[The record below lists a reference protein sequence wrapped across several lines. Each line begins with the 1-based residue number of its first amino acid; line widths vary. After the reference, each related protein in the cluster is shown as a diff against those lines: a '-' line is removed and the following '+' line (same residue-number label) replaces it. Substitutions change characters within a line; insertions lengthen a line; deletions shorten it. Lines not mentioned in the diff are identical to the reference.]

1 MSLSIGLEVL
11 SRPYGGGYSTGNF
24 ETQYADAMESYAS
37 CMECFAYGEALMNA
51 LDNTCAV
58 HKAVKRYGFTKS
70 MEAMIGNQLGYSTEE
85 ADDKSKEIK
94 RNLWEKIVDWFKKI
108 WRYIQDFFAK
118 LFNTRRGMMLK
129 LNDIVNNNKSY
140 KVKDEAKTFTGFA
153 KSDLNGAILDLFIKE
168 NSAAKVEDITV
179 EDTKELKIT
188 DAEIKDY
195 ASSLLTVLKAADAAE
210 RLCKR
215 LAQEGIRA
223 AQKGLNKPGEDIDE
237 ARKKQKELGSIMKA
251 LTSATAKLFK
261 SARAFLKYIKKA

>member
-11 SRPYGGGYSTGNF
+11 SHPRVAASTGNF
-24 ETQYADAMESYAS
+24 EEQYADAMESYSS

-85 ADDKSKEIK
+85 ATNKAKEVQ

-153 KSDLNGAILDLFIKE
+153 KSDLTGSILTLFK
-168 NSAAKVEDITV
+168 NQTLQTKVDTITV
-179 EDTKELKIT
+179 GDTKEIKLT
-188 DAEIKDY
+188 DANIKDY
-195 ASSLLTVLKAADAAE
+195 AAALLDVLKAADAAE
-210 RLCKR
+210 RATKQM
-215 LAQEGIRA
+215 AKEGIRV
-223 AQKGLNKPGEDIDE
+223 AQNGLNKPGEDIDS
-237 ARKKQKELGSIMKA
+237 AREKQKELGALMKA
-251 LTSATAKLFK
+251 LTSATAKVFK